1 MIEHIPCV
9 ILCGGKSSRMG
20 EDKALLPF
28 KNSNSLLEYQYNRL
42 KNVFS
47 NVYISSKTN
56 KIDFTSN
63 IILDNNQ
70 EISSPMIALESI
82 FESLEEKKVFII
94 TVDTPFV
101 SKQTIENIINNS
113 QNHEIT
119 IAKTNG
125 DNTHNLC
132 GVFARNLQ
140 KKINQYIQKDIHK
153 IGLLLK
159 ESNTKIIDCDNEDE
173 FLYNYFKKGE
183 RFGRL
188 LNQKAYGDLQ
198 DMFFHSQTKT
208 AQQRFDE
215 FINKTPYLLDKVPQY
230 HIASYLG
237 ISPQH
242 LSRLKKEYQK

>member
-42 KNVFS
+42 QQIFS
-47 NVYISSKTN
+47 SVYISLKN
-56 KIDFTSN
+56 DKIDFTDN
-63 IILDNNQ
+63 IIYDNKKN
-70 EISSPMIALESI
+70 ISSPMIALESI

-173 FLYNYFKKGE
+173 FLNINTKEDYKK
-183 RFGRL
+183 
-188 LNQKAYGDLQ
+188 
-198 DMFFHSQTKT
+198 S
-208 AQQRFDE
+208 
-215 FINKTPYLLDKVPQY
+215 
-230 HIASYLG
+230 
-237 ISPQH
+237 
-242 LSRLKKEYQK
+242 LKG

>member
-173 FLYNYFKKGE
+173 FLNINTKEDYKK
-183 RFGRL
+183 
-188 LNQKAYGDLQ
+188 
-198 DMFFHSQTKT
+198 S
-208 AQQRFDE
+208 
-215 FINKTPYLLDKVPQY
+215 
-230 HIASYLG
+230 
-237 ISPQH
+237 
-242 LSRLKKEYQK
+242 LKG